1 MKKLLSIIILTLS
14 LTSNSFA
21 DNKVNLECSD
31 DDGTFLEP
39 VLDFDNSLFYNKIGG
54 TAYHMVFDDKQIQM
68 VSPSPEKTIYKVAI
82 LEISRMTGSG
92 KMKFYIVSDEEYRKV
107 AVKFATRMR
116 AEGLDNFDDKSFD
129 SARRKII
136 VQTKIEHF
144 KDKEVTDT
152 VKFKCEKIEG
162 KKF

>member
-1 MKKLLSIIILTLS
+1 MSIFNPPPLSRQRIYTAPFHYLTILQDILTKRVHKGG
-14 LTSNSFA
+14 
-21 DNKVNLECSD
+21 DVERLE
-31 DDGTFLEP
+31 G
-39 VLDFDNSLFYNKIGG
+39 
-54 TAYHMVFDDKQIQM
+54 
-68 VSPSPEKTIYKVAI
+68 
-82 LEISRMTGSG
+82 EISRMTGSG
-92 KMKFYIVSDEEYRKV
+92 KMKFYIVSDEEYQKV

-144 KDKEVTDT
+144 KDKKVTDT